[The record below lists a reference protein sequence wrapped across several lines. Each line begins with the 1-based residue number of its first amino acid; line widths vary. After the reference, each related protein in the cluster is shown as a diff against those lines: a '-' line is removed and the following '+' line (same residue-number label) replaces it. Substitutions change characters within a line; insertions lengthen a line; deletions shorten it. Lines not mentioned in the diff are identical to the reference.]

1 MSEELKK
8 RMEAIIADVLANHLP
23 RVKEG
28 FEKGYPDENQILV
41 IYDHAVRARL
51 MAEQPSSDAEA
62 FKAKVCCTEHTH
74 ESVSRLY
81 YDTEASYLIDWVY
94 EWCMEEF
101 ARALEVKQ
109 YERYESDGGMKD
121 ALSYEVASIV
131 GNFKEAQ
138 STELAALKAEV
149 EQVKADRNR
158 IGVEVRGPLI
168 EEIERLKTA
177 LCLCVDAFQ
186 CIEDHDHLSIHS
198 CCCHR
203 DLELALTQAKEA
215 LKG

>member
-8 RMEAIIADVLANHLP
+8 QVCRAD
-23 RVKEG
+23 
-28 FEKGYPDENQILV
+28 
-41 IYDHAVRARL
+41 
-51 MAEQPSSDAEA
+51 
-62 FKAKVCCTEHTH
+62 HTL

-109 YERYESDGGMKD
+109 YERYESDGGMED

-131 GNFKEAQ
+131 GNFKESE
-138 STELAALKAEV
+138 STELASLKAEV
-149 EQVKADRNR
+149 EAVKAERNR
-158 IGVEVRGPLI
+158 IGVEVRGEFLSRI
-168 EEIERLKTA
+168 GKLRTA
-177 LCLCVDAFQ
+177 LEACGEALETVSSHHHIYVC
-186 CIEDHDHLSIHS
+186 S
-198 CCCHR
+198 CPCPVLI
-203 DLELALTQAKEA
+203 DTALTQAKEA